1 MIRDLPDLQR
11 IVSGGQ
17 TGVDRAALDVAMG
30 LGLDC
35 GGWVPRG
42 RRAEDGPVPDRYP
55 LRETVAS
62 SYANRTRLNVRDTD
76 ATLILTRGEPT
87 GGTALTVDMAAR
99 LDRPMLILNLE
110 ADPDPATARQWLASL
125 RVRLLNVAGPRESG
139 CPGIYQQARAFLEAL
154 LHARCS
160 TAARSDPPLARN
172 DTIN

>member
-11 IVSGGQ
+11 IISGGQ
-17 TGVDRAALDVAMG
+17 TGVDRAALDVAMA

-42 RRAEDGPVPDRYP
+42 RRAEDGPVPECYP

-62 SYANRTRLNVRDTD
+62 SYAKRTRLNVRDSD

-99 LDRPMLILNLE
+99 LDRPTLIVDL
-110 ADPDPATARQWLASL
+110 AAGPDPAIARQWLANL
-125 RVRLLNVAGPRESG
+125 RVCRLNVAGPRESG
-139 CPGIYQQARAFLEAL
+139 CPGISQQARTFLEAL
-154 LHARCS
+154 LRARCAAS
-160 TAARSDPPLARN
+160 ARSDPPLARN
-172 DTIN
+172 DAIG